1 MAGWKGNYAQ
11 KIIATP
17 TLFLFRRRIEIA
29 DILDFVC
36 GGQPLTLL
44 ACVHNKS
51 IRIPPVDNQ
60 DGYYGSWLTMLNPIP
75 RASTKEVISDW
86 TWNKQLVWSGIRTHT
101 YYDTEQDCPMHN
113 LILFTGFKNR
123 VISPNDA
130 DDDEVVIS
138 LAD

>member
-1 MAGWKGNYAQ
+1 MLK

-17 TLFLFRRRIEIA
+17 TLFRRRIEIA

-36 GGQPLTLL
+36 GGQPLNLL
-44 ACVHNKS
+44 ACVHKS

-75 RASTKEVISDW
+75 RAIKEVISDW
-86 TWNKQLVWSGIRTHT
+86 TWNTQLVWSGIRTHT
-101 YYDTEQDCPMHN
+101 YYDTEQALEDCPMHN

-130 DDDEVVIS
+130 DDEVVIS